1 MKNLDLVKK
10 KEADRYFFRNRNSI
24 SNLTDKKI
32 LDLIKINSIK
42 ANNILEIGCANGNK
56 LNQYSKL
63 CNSKKS
69 YGVDLSK
76 RAIIDGK
83 RRYKNLKL
91 LNISS
96 IEIDK
101 IKVNFDFIICGF
113 FLYHLD
119 RELIFK
125 QFDLIYRKLS
135 KNGLLLIWD
144 FDPLFKHSNKD
155 LNTQKLTSFKM
166 SYDIFLIESGLF
178 ELVYKQKYVTSTRN
192 KKKFKSDTVSLTL
205 FKKIDFGKKYPE
217 NL

>member
-178 ELVYKQKYVTSTRN
+178 ELVYKQKYITSTRN

>member
-1 MKNLDLVKK
+1 MKNVNLIRK
-10 KEADRYFFRNRNSI
+10 KEADRWFVRNKGS
-24 SNLTDKKI
+24 LLAKDEKI

-56 LNQYSKL
+56 LNQFSKL
-63 CNSKKS
+63 CKSKKS

-76 RAIIDGK
+76 KAILDGK
-83 RRYKNLKL
+83 RRYKDLKL

-96 IEIDK
+96 FEIDK
-101 IKVNFDFIICGF
+101 IKENFDFIICGF

-125 QFDLIYRKLS
+125 QFDLIHNKLS

-155 LNTQKLTSFKM
+155 FNTKKLTAFKM
-166 SYDIFLIESGLF
+166 SYDNFLLESGLF
-178 ELVYKQKYVTSTRN
+178 EIVYKHKFIISN
-192 KKKFKSDTVSLTL
+192 KDKRKFKSNSVSLTL
-205 FKKIDFGKKYPE
+205 FKKIEFKKEYPE

>member
-32 LDLIKINSIK
+32 LDLININSIK

-76 RAIIDGK
+76 KAIIDGK

-178 ELVYKQKYVTSTRN
+178 ELVYKQKYITSTRN

>member
-1 MKNLDLVKK
+1 MKNINLISK
-10 KEADRYFFRNRNSI
+10 KEADKYFLRNKGSL
-24 SNLTDKKI
+24 SVKDEKI
-32 LDLIKINSIK
+32 FNLIKINSIK

-178 ELVYKQKYVTSTRN
+178 ELVYKQKYITSTRN